1 MKRGRVGFLK
11 PSDEDDNVSGYQE
24 DRPDLDTN
32 SQTSFVYNPYQVK
45 YMVNARLVN
54 SLFPPPE
61 SGYRQAESQA
71 SHSGLQRQS
80 SLPAGESSGDVTGG
94 KG

>member
-11 PSDEDDNVSGYQE
+11 PSEDDDNISGYQE

-45 YMVNARLVN
+45 LYGQCQTRLGQV
-54 SLFPPPE
+54 SDLSF
-61 SGYRQAESQA
+61 
-71 SHSGLQRQS
+71 S
-80 SLPAGESSGDVTGG
+80 SSRTRT
-94 KG
+94 

>member
-11 PSDEDDNVSGYQE
+11 PSEEDDNVSGYQE

-45 YMVNARLVN
+45 YTVNDRLLVI

-71 SHSGLQRQS
+71 PHSGLQRQS
-80 SLPAGESSGDVTGG
+80 ALPAGESPGEH
-94 KG
+94 